1 MAVVFTSPVT
11 HRRGSQPADDEAQR
25 IRDNGG
31 QAEVKM
37 DPKTDSFRV
46 HVPDGDAE

>member
-1 MAVVFTSPVT
+1 MAVVFTSPAGGP
-11 HRRGSQPADDEAQR
+11 RGSWPADEKAAE
-25 IRDNGG
+25 IRSNGG

-46 HVPDGDAE
+46 HVPDQD